1 MNIIDNGIGYGSESF
16 FHTPSHAALSL
27 FYYVVCTG
35 KFFCNKHYH
44 LIRDSFD
51 SILLMYIRRGSG
63 TVTYNNNTVSI
74 SAGDVVLLNC
84 YHPHE
89 YQGDMD
95 TLWLHFDGNASLH
108 YFNYLYSRNGLV
120 FRPAKDNIIE
130 RNLEAILHMF
140 KTQQIIDEARCSCYI
155 NEMLCELYTL
165 SCQLHDNSKK
175 TNATITESIN
185 YMLEHYGEKLT
196 LKQIAEKMCV
206 SHYHFSHIFKKSTG
220 YSPYEYLT
228 LVRLNKAKQM
238 LKTSHD
244 SIHDIALSTGFNS
257 EANFINCFKNHNKCT
272 PAKFRNMPF

>member
-1 MNIIDNGIGYGSESF
+1 MSGLESKKK
-16 FHTPSHAALSL
+16 AVGA
-27 FYYVVCTG
+27 
-35 KFFCNKHYH
+35 
-44 LIRDSFD
+44 
-51 SILLMYIRRGSG
+51 
-63 TVTYNNNTVSI
+63 TV
-74 SAGDVVLLNC
+74 AVVLLAVLAIGIFSVDWSDYMGSDKPGALN
-84 YHPHE
+84 HIL
-89 YQGDMD
+89 GDLQAANVMIR
-95 TLWLHFDGNASLH
+95 
-108 YFNYLYSRNGLV
+108 YLYISFVGLRAQKLLDRLGV
-120 FRPAKDNIIE
+120 GPE
-130 RNLEAILHMF
+130 RFHFPGFSHLLPLWEEAVAAEDRACDDLRS
-140 KTQQIIDEARCSCYI
+140 EGV
-155 NEMLCELYTL
+155 LLYTL

-175 TNATITESIN
+175 ANATITESIN